1 MAEKVTPE
9 QIQYDADLAQL
20 NGTPESSIGSA
31 AWNQLKKAFDL
42 KYPNGRPTSTPTND
56 IGANTV
62 AAQAFGITKAL
73 TDKYPELFPVWQLFL
88 AGNITDAK
96 LAYYNTSYYKDLSST
111 SKNRSA
117 LKATQRGVYD
127 QQLESY
133 RLMQRKRLIDKGI
146 NLDDTVFNSI
156 TEAAF
161 DSGIDDNQLDLK
173 AIGAFTGKLGGTP
186 LGTVQNLKEYA
197 NAFGMSYQD
206 KDFDSWSRNIFSG
219 TTTVEDLQ
227 AKIRTDAASA
237 FPTYADQINKGVSVD
252 ALASAYKSSMAN
264 ILEVDPD
271 SIGYNDPTLR
281 RALQS
286 VGPDGKPITKPLW
299 QFEKELKMDPRW
311 GQTKNARDTMDSL
324 SLRVLRDWGMA

>member
-1 MAEKVTPE
+1 
-9 QIQYDADLAQL
+9 
-20 NGTPESSIGSA
+20 
-31 AWNQLKKAFDL
+31 
-42 KYPNGRPTSTPTND
+42 
-56 IGANTV
+56 
-62 AAQAFGITKAL
+62 
-73 TDKYPELFPVWQLFL
+73 
-88 AGNITDAK
+88 
-96 LAYYNTSYYKDLSST
+96 
-111 SKNRSA
+111 
-117 LKATQRGVYD
+117 
-127 QQLESY
+127 
-133 RLMQRKRLIDKGI
+133 MQRKRLIDKGI

-237 FPTYADQINKGVSVD
+237 FPTYAEQINKGVSVD